1 MEVNH
6 SESYAELKSMYDEL
20 QSYLDSV
27 LLEPEDEVILLK
39 CEKLGEQ
46 VYAYNVAIIEGN
58 SSLHSAK
65 SESIRALIEQAKT
78 AKEALKKTEDKV
90 KTLAKVAKAIDK
102 VLEQLAKWF

>member
-6 SESYAELKSMYDEL
+6 RESYAELKSMYDEL

-65 SESIRALIEQAKT
+65 SESIRALIEQART
-78 AKEALKKTEDKV
+78 AKDALKKAEDKV
-90 KTLAKVAKAIDK
+90 KTLAKVAKVIDK
-102 VLEQLAKWF
+102 VLEQLSKLF